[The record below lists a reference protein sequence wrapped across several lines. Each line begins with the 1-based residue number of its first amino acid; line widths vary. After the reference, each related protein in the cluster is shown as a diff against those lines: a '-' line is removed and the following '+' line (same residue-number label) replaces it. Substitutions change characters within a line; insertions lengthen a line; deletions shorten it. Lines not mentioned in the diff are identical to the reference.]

1 MIRPATPADIP
12 AILAVWNPVIRDTT
26 VTFSSAEKTPE
37 SLAAMIAARRAA
49 GQEFFVAEAA
59 GAVLGLASYGQFRAG
74 NGYAHAM
81 EHTIILAPG
90 ARGRGLGRALMGRLE
105 AHARAGGVHLM
116 VGGISAENAPGIA
129 FHAALGYAE
138 AGRLREA
145 GRKFDRWIDLV
156 LMQKLL

>member
-1 MIRPATPADIP
+1 MIRPATPADFP
-12 AILAVWNPVIRDTT
+12 TILAFWNPVIRDTT
-26 VTFSSAEKTPE
+26 VTFSSEEKTPE
-37 SLAAMIAARRAA
+37 SLAAMIALRRAA
-49 GQEFFVAEAA
+49 GQEFFVAEEA

-90 ARGRGLGRALMGRLE
+90 ARGRGLGRALMGALE
-105 AHARAGGVHLM
+105 AHARAGGGHLM
-116 VGGISAENAPGIA
+116 VGGISAENAPAIG

-138 AGRLREA
+138 AGRMREA
-145 GRKFDRWIDLV
+145 GRKFGRWIDLV